1 VLLLKP
7 VVDHLTRIFGHALR
21 EAGQSRPVGETE
33 VRHRRLS
40 EVKQLLVRESSSV
53 EVGKCI
59 YPRLPYPARNGGLEK
74 RFIHWAQADSHV
86 EAFCKIS
93 ETRHDFLRLRYVKED
108 GLPAF
113 YSPDFL
119 VRTAEAIYLVETKAQ
134 QQVVHPDVQRKRRA
148 AVAWCERIDTLPA
161 ELRSGRP
168 WHYALLGEELVA
180 EWQNKRARLADLL
193 AATRLTPAVDRL
205 AQGLLL

>member
-1 VLLLKP
+1 
-7 VVDHLTRIFGHALR
+7 
-21 EAGQSRPVGETE
+21 
-33 VRHRRLS
+33 
-40 EVKQLLVRESSSV
+40 
-53 EVGKCI
+53 
-59 YPRLPYPARNGGLEK
+59 GGLEK

-134 QQVVHPDVQRKRRA
+134 QQVIHPDVQRKRRA
-148 AVAWCERIDTLPA
+148 AVAWCERLNTLPA
-161 ELRSGRP
+161 ALRSGRE

-180 EWQNKRARLADLL
+180 EWQHKGARLADLL
-193 AATRLTPAVDRL
+193 AATRLAPAVDRL
-205 AQGLLL
+205 AQGRLL